1 VLSHFSI
8 VEIKLEDQ
16 RWKSEV
22 GSQKTEDGSPKTA
35 TQHHSNTASQQHS
48 NTATQHTVSQHHS
61 NTATQHHSN
70 TALQPSTPA
79 EALNKKQ
86 KSMGWV

>member
-1 VLSHFSI
+1 MEVRS
-8 VEIKLEDQ
+8 
-16 RWKSEV
+16 RKSEDRRWE
-22 GSQKTEDGSPKTA
+22 SED
-35 TQHHSNTASQQHS
+35 SNTASQQHS